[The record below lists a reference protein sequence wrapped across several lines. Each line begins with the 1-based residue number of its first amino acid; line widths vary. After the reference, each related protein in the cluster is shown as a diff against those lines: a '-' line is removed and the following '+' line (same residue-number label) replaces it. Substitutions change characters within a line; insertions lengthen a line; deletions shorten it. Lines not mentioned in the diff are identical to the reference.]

1 MRGGEEMAGG
11 KIVGPGGT
19 SSQGKMTGYNTK
31 GPGGVAG
38 SNTSTTTSKG
48 YEGSR
53 TMGTRKEYKS
63 SGMASNSKAGK
74 GTY

>member
-1 MRGGEEMAGG
+1 MAGG
-11 KIVGPGGT
+11 KVIGPGGT

-31 GPGGVAG
+31 GPGGIAG
-38 SNTSTTTSKG
+38 SNVSYTTGKG

-63 SGMASNSKAGK
+63 RGNANNSKAQE
-74 GTY
+74 